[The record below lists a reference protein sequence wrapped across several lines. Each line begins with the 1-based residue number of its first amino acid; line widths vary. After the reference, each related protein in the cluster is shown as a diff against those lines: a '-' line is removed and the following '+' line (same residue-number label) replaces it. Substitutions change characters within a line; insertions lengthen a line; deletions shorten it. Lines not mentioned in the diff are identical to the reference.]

1 MERKLS
7 KMQITNFIFNPFS
20 ENTYL
25 LHNESGECWV
35 VDPGYYGPEEGADLL
50 KFIEGKKL
58 RPTKVL
64 LTHAHLDHVFG
75 LNDFLQHFPEV
86 PFYMHA
92 DELPV
97 LQAAPEVGE
106 RYGLYCAAVTRAP
119 QFLNEGDTLRLGDEV
134 FEVFFTPG
142 HSPGSISYYNKNNN
156 ILISGDV
163 LFLGSIGRTD
173 LPGGSFELLEQHI
186 QRKLYPLADETQV
199 LSGHG
204 PTTTIG
210 AEKAH
215 NPFVRPLTN

>member
-1 MERKLS
+1 
-7 KMQITNFIFNPFS
+7 MQIANFIFNPFS

-25 LHNESGECWV
+25 MYEEGGECWV

-75 LNDFLQHFPEV
+75 LNDFLTHFPTI
-86 PFYMHA
+86 PFYIHA
-92 DELPV
+92 DEMPV

-106 RYGLYCAAVTRAP
+106 RYGLYCAAVTKAP
-119 QFLNEGDTLRLGDEV
+119 EFLKEGDTLHFGNEV

-142 HSPGSISYYNKNNN
+142 HSPGSISFYNKNNHL
-156 ILISGDV
+156 LISGDV
-163 LFLGSIGRTD
+163 LFQGSIGRTD

-186 QRKLYPLADETQV
+186 QNKLYPLPDETQV

-204 PTTTIG
+204 PVTTIG
-210 AEKAH
+210 EEKAH
-215 NPFVRPLTN
+215 NPFVRPLNN